1 MTDPPVTVSRLAQ
14 RSAPHGW
21 RFAFYIER
29 PRPPKIGRF
38 AMACRSVETTSS
50 LNRMKILKKSLPS
63 EKLSTTLA
71 RLDRQNM
78 FEEIR

>member
-1 MTDPPVTVSRLAQ
+1 
-14 RSAPHGW
+14 
-21 RFAFYIER
+21 
-29 PRPPKIGRF
+29 
-38 AMACRSVETTSS
+38 MAGLPWPIAGKTAIC
-50 LNRMKILKKSLPS
+50 LNRMKNLKKNLPS

>member
-1 MTDPPVTVSRLAQ
+1 VLQRAPRLTPARLYRRAAVTQDWPDR
-14 RSAPHGW
+14 HGLW
-21 RFAFYIER
+21 MAVAAF
-29 PRPPKIGRF
+29 
-38 AMACRSVETTSS
+38 S

>member
-1 MTDPPVTVSRLAQ
+1 
-14 RSAPHGW
+14 
-21 RFAFYIER
+21 
-29 PRPPKIGRF
+29 
-38 AMACRSVETTSS
+38 MAGLPLPSSVQN
-50 LNRMKILKKSLPS
+50 LDRVKRMKILKKCLPS

>member
-1 MTDPPVTVSRLAQ
+1 MTDPSVTLYWLIPRRLL
-14 RSAPHGW
+14 SV
-21 RFAFYIER
+21 FYIEGGMVTGDW
-29 PRPPKIGRF
+29 PVCHGLLAGKTVF
-38 AMACRSVETTSS
+38 S

>member
-1 MTDPPVTVSRLAQ
+1 LAGLPWPA
-14 RSAPHGW
+14 SG
-21 RFAFYIER
+21 
-29 PRPPKIGRF
+29 K
-38 AMACRSVETTSS
+38 TTFS

-63 EKLSTTLA
+63 QKLSTTLA

>member
-1 MTDPPVTVSRLAQ
+1 MTDSPVTVSRLI
-14 RSAPHGW
+14 RHGAP
-21 RFAFYIER
+21 FSFYIEGR
-29 PRPPKIGRF
+29 APTEDWPVCHGPPAREITF
-38 AMACRSVETTSS
+38 S
-50 LNRMKILKKSLPS
+50 LKRMKILKKSLPS

>member
-1 MTDPPVTVSRLAQ
+1 
-14 RSAPHGW
+14 
-21 RFAFYIER
+21 
-29 PRPPKIGRF
+29 
-38 AMACRSVETTSS
+38 MAETTFS